1 MFTTEWGS
9 TLDKR
14 RDWATFKALV
24 VDAGLREAR
33 LHDLRHSAAT
43 LMLESD
49 TDLQT
54 AGQNLG
60 HSSTAQ
66 TAKYTHVVADRKKA
80 AAARMESL
88 VWGTGNA
95 R

>member
-1 MFTTEWGS
+1 VFTTEWGS
-9 TLDKR
+9 PLDQR

-43 LMLESD
+43 LMLGSD

-54 AGQNLG
+54 AGQTLG

-66 TAKYTHVVADRKKA
+66 TAKYTHVVADRKA